1 MNWESAG
8 PKLAPC
14 QSCEKEYRRDK
25 LKQCPSC
32 GIHNDGLLPSVT
44 SSSRSSQAI
53 VNSSF
58 SVADPAQAQA
68 YDFKKLIAAQ
78 DRTTHAVRAIVLFLF
93 IQLSCS
99 SLAYVV
105 WNLSMAFSEP
115 SSFLQFVAVFTW
127 IVGIVWS
134 SSVGWS
140 EIQESEIH

>member
-8 PKLAPC
+8 PKLTPC

-32 GIHNDGLLPSVT
+32 GIQNDYLVPSVSST
-44 SSSRSSQAI
+44 SKSSQTI

-58 SVADPAQAQA
+58 SVADPAQAS
-68 YDFKKLIAAQ
+68 DIKKLIAAQ

-93 IQLSCS
+93 IQLSGS
-99 SLAYVV
+99 SLAFVV

-115 SSFLQFVAVFTW
+115 NSFLQFVAVFIW

-140 EIQESEIH
+140 EIQESEIY